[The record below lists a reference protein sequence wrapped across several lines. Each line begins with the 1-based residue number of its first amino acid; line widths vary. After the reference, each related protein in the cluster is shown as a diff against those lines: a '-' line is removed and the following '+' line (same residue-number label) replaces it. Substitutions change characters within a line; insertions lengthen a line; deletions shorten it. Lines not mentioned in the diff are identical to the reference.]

1 MNPTGLQLV
10 GGIESWQGPATL
22 QAVDPRSGVA
32 LEPLFHEAMPGEVAQ
47 AAQAAAAVAGEYAA
61 LPAERRAAFL
71 RVIARRLLDLGD
83 ALLER
88 CETETG
94 LPRARLTS
102 ERGRTLAQ
110 IEMFATLVEEGSWVD
125 ARLDRAQPG
134 RQPQPRPDLRRL
146 LVPLGPAAV
155 FGASNFP
162 LAFSV
167 AGGDTVSAL
176 AAGCPVVVKGHPG
189 HPGTSELVARA
200 IVKALD
206 ETGLP
211 PGAFSLVQGAT
222 PEVGLELVTRPEIKA
237 VGFTGSLRA
246 GRALLEA
253 AARRSEPIPVF
264 AEMGSCNPVFVLP
277 EALATR
283 AEGLARGLAASVTLG
298 AGQFC
303 TNPGLVVLVQGPGS
317 DAFLRHLGVA
327 LADSAAGTLVHA
339 GIKAGYDEG
348 LRAHQAVSGVRL
360 AAQSGATA
368 PCAATEARP
377 ALLVTD
383 GATFLAQPRLHEEL
397 FGPATLAV
405 VCRDEDE
412 RRAVACALPGQLT
425 ASLHGT
431 TAELLAQ
438 RELFGLLQARAGRL
452 LVNGFPTGVEVCPSM
467 QHGGPWPAS
476 SDARFTSVGTAAIQR
491 FARPVC
497 FQDVPA
503 GLLPVE
509 LRDQNPRGLL
519 RLVDGQPTREP
530 L

>member
-1 MNPTGLQLV
+1 MKPTGVQLV
-10 GGIESWQGPATL
+10 AGVESWQGPATL
-22 QAVDPRSGVA
+22 QARDPRSGQA
-32 LEPLFHEAMPGEVAQ
+32 LEPVFHEAMPGEVAQ

-83 ALLER
+83 PLLER
-88 CETETG
+88 CEAETG
-94 LPRARLTS
+94 LPRPRLVS

-110 IEMFATLVEEGSWVD
+110 VEMYAALVEEGSWVD
-125 ARLDRAQPG
+125 ARLDR
-134 RQPQPRPDLRRL
+134 PQPARHPQPKPDLRRL
-146 LVPLGPAAV
+146 LVPLGPVAV

-200 IVKALD
+200 ILAALA
-206 ETGLP
+206 ECALP
-211 PGAFSLVQGAT
+211 AAVFSLVQGAS
-222 PEVGLELVTRPEIKA
+222 PEVGQALVTQPEIRA

-246 GRALLEA
+246 GRALLAA
-253 AARRSEPIPVF
+253 AARRAEPIPVF

-277 EALATR
+277 EAVA
-283 AEGLARGLAASVTLG
+283 ARGEAIAAGLAAAVTLG

-303 TNPGLVVLVQGPGS
+303 TNPGLVVLVDGPAA
-317 DAFLRHLGVA
+317 DAFLARLGA
-327 LADSAAGTLVHA
+327 LLAASAAGTLVHA

-348 LRAHQAVSGVRL
+348 LRAHLATPGVAL
-360 AAQSGATA
+360 LAQSAAAG

-377 ALLVTD
+377 ALLSV
-383 GATFLAQPRLHEEL
+383 GAEAFLREPRLVEEL

-405 VCRDEDE
+405 RCRDEGE
-412 RRAVACALPGQLT
+412 RRAVAAALPGQLT

-431 TAELLAQ
+431 PAELPAH
-438 RELFGLLQARAGRL
+438 RDLFDLLRARVGRL
-452 LVNGFPTGVEVCPSM
+452 LVNGYPTGVEVCPSM

-476 SDARFTSVGTAAIQR
+476 SDARFTSVGTAALQR

-497 FQDVPA
+497 FQDVPTV
-503 GLLPVE
+503 LLPEE
-509 LRDQNPRGLL
+509 LRDENPRGLL
-519 RLVDGQPTREP
+519 RLVDGRPTRGA

>member
-1 MNPTGLQLV
+1 MTISGAQLIAGV
-10 GGIESWQGPATL
+10 DSWQGPATWR
-22 QAVDPRSGVA
+22 ASDPRSGSV
-32 LEPLFHEAMPGEVAQ
+32 LEPAFHEATPGEVGD
-47 AAQAAAAVAGEYAA
+47 AAQAAAAATAEYAA
-61 LPAERRAAFL
+61 APPSRRASFL
-71 RVIARRLLDLGD
+71 RGIARRLLALGD
-83 ALLER
+83 GLLER
-88 CETETG
+88 CEAETG

-102 ERGRTLAQ
+102 ERARTLAQ
-110 IEMFATLVEEGSWVD
+110 IEMFAALIEEGSWVD
-125 ARLDRAQPG
+125 ARLDRAQPD

-146 LVPLGPAAV
+146 LVPLGPVAV

-200 IVKALD
+200 IVTALG

-211 PGAFSLVQGAT
+211 PGTFSLVQGAT
-222 PEVGLELVTRPEIKA
+222 PEVGLELVTRPQIKA

-264 AEMGSCNPVFVLP
+264 AEMGSCNPVFVLAD
-277 EALATR
+277 ALATR
-283 AEGLARGLAASVTLG
+283 AEDLARGLAASVTLG

-303 TNPGLVVLVQGPGS
+303 TNPGLVVLVEGPGS
-317 DAFLRHLGVA
+317 DAFLRHLGAA
-327 LADSAAGTLVHA
+327 LAGSTAGTLVHA

-348 LRAHQAVSGVRL
+348 LRAHQAVAGVRL
-360 AAQSGATA
+360 AAQSAA
-368 PCAATEARP
+368 AAAWAATEARP

-383 GATFLAQPRLHEEL
+383 GATFLTQPRLREEL

-405 VCRDEDE
+405 VCRDESE
-412 RRAVACALPGQLT
+412 RRAVADALSGQLT

-431 TAELLAQ
+431 PAELAAQ
-438 RELFGLLQARAGRL
+438 RGLFELLQARVGRL

-503 GLLPVE
+503 GLLPEE

-519 RLVDGQPTREP
+519 RLVDGRPTREP

>member
-1 MNPTGLQLV
+1 MNPTGVQLV
-10 GGIESWQGPATL
+10 AGVESWQGPATL
-22 QAVDPRSGVA
+22 QAVDPRTGQT
-32 LEPLFHEAMPGEVAQ
+32 LDPLFHEAMPGEVAQ
-47 AAQAAAAVAGEYAA
+47 AAAAAAAAAGEYAA
-61 LPAERRAAFL
+61 VPAGRRAAFL

-83 ALLER
+83 PLLER
-88 CETETG
+88 CEAETG
-94 LPRARLTS
+94 LPRPRLVS

-110 IEMFATLVEEGSWVD
+110 VEMFAALVEEGSWVD
-125 ARLDRAQPG
+125 ARLERPQPA
-134 RQPQPRPDLRRL
+134 RQPQPKPDLRRL
-146 LVPLGPAAV
+146 LVPLGPVAV

-200 IVKALD
+200 ILAALS
-206 ETGLP
+206 ECGLP
-211 PGAFSLVQGAT
+211 AGVFSLVQGAS
-222 PEVGLELVTRPEIKA
+222 PAVGQALVTQPEIRA

-246 GRALLEA
+246 GRALLAA
-253 AARRSEPIPVF
+253 AARRAEPIPVF
-264 AEMGSCNPVFVLP
+264 AEMGSCNPLFVLP
-277 EALATR
+277 GALA
-283 AEGLARGLAASVTLG
+283 ARGEAIAAGLAASVTLG

-303 TNPGLVVLVQGPGS
+303 TSPGLVVLVAGPDA
-317 DAFLRHLGVA
+317 DAFLARLGA
-327 LADSAAGTLVHA
+327 LLAGSAAGTLVHA

-348 LRAHQAVSGVRL
+348 LRAHLATPGVEL
-360 AAQSGATA
+360 VAQSVAAG

-377 ALLVTD
+377 ALLAVD
-383 GATFLAQPRLHEEL
+383 AETFLRAPRLMEEL

-405 VCRDEDE
+405 RCRHEGE
-412 RRAVACALPGQLT
+412 RRAVAAALPGQLT

-431 TAELLAQ
+431 PAELPGH
-438 RELFGLLQARAGRL
+438 RDLFDLLQARVGRL
-452 LVNGFPTGVEVCPSM
+452 LVNGYPTGVEVCPSM

-476 SDARFTSVGTAAIQR
+476 SDARFTSVGTAALQR

-503 GLLPVE
+503 ALLPEE
-509 LRDQNPRGLL
+509 LRDENPRGLL
-519 RLVDGQPTREP
+519 RLVDGRPTREA